1 MVGAGRGGPRHA
13 EQRAGR
19 AAPSIH
25 ARPGR
30 EAAAAAGAGTA
41 SRGRPARALA
51 RAAPRARGSAR
62 RRRRRRRR
70 RLGAA
75 ALTPTSPG
83 PLLLAAR
90 AEPPRGTSR
99 LAAGPAPPG
108 VPCGTRIPG
117 ASVASR
123 QEGPEHSGETIVTG
137 QTASGRTWS
146 LAVTREGTR
155 QSQAGGAGG
164 ARGCPDPRRPVVNCR
179 IGLEQ
184 SPPAST
190 CRRWPPVADAFGTS
204 WRGHACFREP
214 RFPGGRALGNGGL
227 GLEVLL
233 GKQRRRRPRRP
244 PLLAR
249 GSREAGRPS
258 GDAARSRARG
268 RRGGAVARGCRLVPA
283 AVGLV
288 PSPATEGAPAGPP
301 QRRLHSGQRDSN
313 PGAFE

>member
-1 MVGAGRGGPRHA
+1 MLRSRARSPFRPVERRVLDGHWASVTFGCPPHWDGR
-13 EQRAGR
+13 ERAGAQANR
-19 AAPSIH
+19 V
-25 ARPGR
+25 
-30 EAAAAAGAGTA
+30 
-41 SRGRPARALA
+41 RALKA
-51 RAAPRARGSAR
+51 MDASSSVSGFTVDSTHPPTHTLCSRCAFKKKKEGSVN
-62 RRRRRRRR
+62 
-70 RLGAA
+70 
-75 ALTPTSPG
+75 T
-83 PLLLAAR
+83 
-90 AEPPRGTSR
+90 
-99 LAAGPAPPG
+99 
-108 VPCGTRIPG
+108 
-117 ASVASR
+117 
-123 QEGPEHSGETIVTG
+123 VTFLFLV
-137 QTASGRTWS
+137 RT
-146 LAVTREGTR
+146 
-155 QSQAGGAGG
+155 
-164 ARGCPDPRRPVVNCR
+164 
-179 IGLEQ
+179 
-184 SPPAST
+184 
-190 CRRWPPVADAFGTS
+190 VADAFGTS